1 MTLYKKH
8 IKPDFSLHYFYAQ
21 RVGDFR
27 LQVIKIHF
35 PEESSSQQ
43 FIGVNLLNQTE
54 TICYPC
60 LRDLSIAK
68 SRYDIFCYLLSNLS
82 EVQNVQLFYTDDVCE
97 IFDFI
102 KEHQKETWDSKMQNK
117 FNKSS
122 SGLEP
127 DIRYRVIFDDILKD
141 PEVQEYLKYHPFS
154 KIVNFI
160 NQACYPENFQKS
172 NI

>member
-1 MTLYKKH
+1 
-8 IKPDFSLHYFYAQ
+8 
-21 RVGDFR
+21 
-27 LQVIKIHF
+27 
-35 PEESSSQQ
+35 
-43 FIGVNLLNQTE
+43 
-54 TICYPC
+54 
-60 LRDLSIAK
+60 
-68 SRYDIFCYLLSNLS
+68 
-82 EVQNVQLFYTDDVCE
+82 
-97 IFDFI
+97 
-102 KEHQKETWDSKMQNK
+102 MQNK